1 MGRPTEEN
9 GDERRWKKR
18 CVVLWVLEFSS
29 VESGD
34 AGSTVGRL
42 ATVAEAVCGGD
53 GSDGCRVGLVQTL
66 RLSASACPFSS
77 AVLDEIG
84 VVSDTT

>member
-1 MGRPTEEN
+1 M
-9 GDERRWKKR
+9 
-18 CVVLWVLEFSS
+18 VLWVLEFSS

-42 ATVAEAVCGGD
+42 ATVAEAVVDGDGG